1 MLLLGG
7 CSDEEV
13 VLSDI
18 PGTEAVEYSETEEQ
32 SSTEVPSTEESTE
45 TPAFVYVIGAVNR
58 PGVYEVREDSRI
70 FEVIERAGGFREDAA
85 AESLNLASRVKDG
98 SVYEVLS
105 REEYEKARKPGGA
118 ASSETAVSG
127 GEEGGLININTASVT
142 ELTGINGI
150 GESRA
155 QAIVTYREENGGFSC
170 IEDIMKVSGIK
181 DGLFKKIK
189 DQITV

>member
-1 MLLLGG
+1 MLLFSG

-13 VLSDI
+13 VLSDSSVSEAAESS
-18 PGTEAVEYSETEEQ
+18 GTAEWDPSEE
-32 SSTEVPSTEESTE
+32 SPVEESTD
-45 TPAFVYVIGAVNR
+45 TPGFVYVIGAVNK
-58 PGVYEVREDSRI
+58 PGVYEVAEDSRL

-85 AESLNLASRVKDG
+85 AESLNLVSVVKDG

-105 REEYEKARKPGGA
+105 REEYEKARGSGGA
-118 ASSETAVSG
+118 LAPGNGASG
-127 GEEGGLININTASVT
+127 GEDRSLVNINTASVT

-155 QAIVTYREENGGFSC
+155 QAIVAYREENGGFSC